1 MKIEFIPILLAA
13 MVGTANAANKRR
25 RVVKIYSQEEIRAER
40 ESGRNLR
47 GGNFDPFIGIRQLEE
62 GSMSMSLTPAEL
74 SLSMGLTPAEMSMSM
89 GFLSPAEMS
98 MSMGLVPAEM
108 SMSMGL
114 VPAEMSMSMP
124 SSTAT
129 EVEVTDGEGESEVTD
144 VEGESEKN
152 SFLAWLQG
160 LLGKN

>member
-108 SMSMGL
+108 SMSM
-114 VPAEMSMSMP
+114 P

>member
-108 SMSMGL
+108 SMSM
-114 VPAEMSMSMP
+114 P

-152 SFLAWLQG
+152 SVLAWLQG